1 MATTVGQHSV
11 ATFSSPVNGATPID
25 ANTVRGND
33 NTIRS
38 SYNDHDADTG
48 VHVQSSTLASRP
60 AAGTAGRKWIT
71 SGDGGD
77 YHLWFDDGSKWVLV
91 GDQTTQV
98 QVRAAASLTA
108 GQVVKLTGYNTTDKV
123 PEVNVVASAA
133 DTAFGLVEVAIS
145 SGAIGY
151 VTVMGVV
158 TGVVNTSSFSALDQL
173 YQNGSAG
180 FTATKPTS
188 GVYQPCAVVLRSD
201 ASAGSV
207 YVEFMA
213 TRIVERTDNTAN
225 TIVLRDGS
233 GAFTTGAITS
243 EGLITF
249 ASLKGTGSTT
259 VTNVLD
265 EDNMASDSATALAT
279 QQSIKAYVDTKV
291 TAEDLDFAGDSG
303 SGSVDLD
310 SQTFT
315 VAGTSN
321 EIETSASGQTLTIGL
336 PDDVTIGDD
345 LTLGSDGA
353 VLGFGAGTDVTL
365 THVHDTGLLLNGTM
379 QLQFNDASQNITAP
393 SATVLDINAT
403 DEIELN
409 ATAVDLNGTLD
420 VSGAA
425 TLATSLNIASDG
437 ATVTGIKDED
447 DMASNSAVKLA
458 TQQSIKA
465 YVDAQITAEDLDFA
479 GDSGSGSVD
488 LDSQTFTI
496 AGTSNEVETSGSGQ
510 TLTVGLPSNVTIGN
524 NLTVT
529 NDLDVDGTTNLDA
542 VDVDGAVQIDS
553 TVTVG
558 VDDTGYDV
566 KFFGATSGAYMLWD
580 ESADD
585 LVLAGAAGLDVA
597 GDIDVDGTT
606 NLDVVDIDG
615 AVDMAST
622 LTVAGN
628 VDFNGDL
635 DVDGT
640 TNLDVVDIDGAV
652 QIDSTVTVGVDDTG
666 YDVKFFGATSGAY
679 MLWDESTDD
688 LVLAGAAKLGV
699 GTTSPEEL
707 LEVASTNTN
716 EGIQVSCYSAT
727 QSSAGT
733 IRLAH
738 SLDGTIGSHAAVTV
752 NDQLG
757 RIFFAGSDGTDF
769 YSGAAIIADSTQN
782 YTASNGGTRLEFYTT
797 PNNSQSRAQAV
808 TIDQDGSV
816 GIGTSSPDTL
826 LHVDGGTDISMSSS
840 ADGQIKIGGNAYNG
854 AIALDGS
861 NMSIYHNSSGRGL
874 VLGTNETARLT
885 IAGGG
890 DVTIAEDLF
899 CSSNVGIGTTSPGT
913 LLELKESSTAAADAV
928 IRLRGDGNNAD
939 NTVLGALEWYN
950 ADSSGDQPGVVCR
963 IEGVS
968 GNSNGHM
975 GELVFKTH
983 DGSESGGEGSNPVE
997 RMRIDSSG
1005 NVGINTSSPQTKL
1018 DLGEHGGAN
1027 SQLSWHANST
1037 TSYGN
1042 FWTSTSGA
1050 RPTIG
1055 HGVMGSDTVGNG
1067 FEYSTSNT
1075 WGRSAIEVGYSEIN
1089 FYANAADAG
1098 TYGNAVTMTN
1108 QMTVDT
1114 SGVTIAGALSK
1125 GSGSFKIDHPLPEM
1139 SDTHHL
1145 VHSFVEGPK
1154 ADLIYRGSVSL
1165 VDGAA
1170 TVDLDAAATM
1180 TSGTWEVLCRDPQ
1193 VWVQNEDGWTQVRG
1207 SISGSTLSI
1216 EAQDAD
1222 CTDTVSWLVV
1232 AERKDPNIVG
1242 ANWTD
1247 EEGRVIVEPL
1257 KTVEPPKSVEE

>member
-48 VHVQSSTLASRP
+48 IHLQSSTFASRP
-60 AAGTAGRKWIT
+60 VAGTAGRKWLTINSGRYQIWYDDGTRWHEVASDAINVDCLSDTALVKGDVVKITGFNNGQNLPTVAKVSSVSDVAFGVVEFAVGSSEIVQIVNTGVIEDVDTNGYAVGTILYPDT
-71 SGDGGD
+71 SGA
-77 YHLWFDDGSKWVLV
+77 W
-91 GDQTTQV
+91 TT
-98 QVRAAASLTA
+98 
-108 GQVVKLTGYNTTDKV
+108 
-123 PEVNVVASAA
+123 
-133 DTAFGLVEVAIS
+133 
-145 SGAIGY
+145 
-151 VTVMGVV
+151 
-158 TGVVNTSSFSALDQL
+158 
-173 YQNGSAG
+173 
-180 FTATKPTS
+180 TKPTS
-188 GVYQPCAVVLRSD
+188 GNYQPAGLVLRGN
-201 ASAGSV
+201 ATNGV
-207 YVEFMA
+207 LYLEFSSP
-213 TRIVERTDNTAN
+213 RIVERSDNTAS

-265 EDNMASDSATALAT
+265 EDNMASNSATALAT

-291 TAEDLDFAGDSG
+291 
-303 SGSVDLD
+303 
-310 SQTFT
+310 
-315 VAGTSN
+315 
-321 EIETSASGQTLTIGL
+321 
-336 PDDVTIGDD
+336 
-345 LTLGSDGA
+345 
-353 VLGFGAGTDVTL
+353 
-365 THVHDTGLLLNGTM
+365 
-379 QLQFNDASQNITAP
+379 
-393 SATVLDINAT
+393 
-403 DEIELN
+403 
-409 ATAVDLNGTLD
+409 
-420 VSGAA
+420 
-425 TLATSLNIASDG
+425 
-437 ATVTGIKDED
+437 
-447 DMASNSAVKLA
+447 
-458 TQQSIKA
+458 
-465 YVDAQITAEDLDFA
+465 TAEDLDFA

-542 VDVDGAVQIDS
+542 VDIDGAVQIDS

-585 LVLAGAAGLDVA
+585 LVLAGAA
-597 GDIDVDGTT
+597 
-606 NLDVVDIDG
+606 
-615 AVDMAST
+615 
-622 LTVAGN
+622 
-628 VDFNGDL
+628 
-635 DVDGT
+635 
-640 TNLDVVDIDGAV
+640 
-652 QIDSTVTVGVDDTG
+652 
-666 YDVKFFGATSGAY
+666 
-679 MLWDESTDD
+679 
-688 LVLAGAAKLGV
+688 KLGV

-707 LEVASTNTN
+707 LDVASTSTDK
-716 EGIQVSCYSAT
+716 GIQVSCYSTT
-727 QSSAGT
+727 QGSAGT

-738 SLDGTIGSHAAVTV
+738 SLSGTIGSHTAVTV

-782 YTASNGGTRLEFYTT
+782 FTASNGGTRLEFWTT
-797 PNNSQSRAQAV
+797 PTNTQSIARAM
-808 TIDQDGSV
+808 TIEQDGSV
-816 GIGTSSPDTL
+816 GIGIASPEAL
-826 LHVDGGTDISMSSS
+826 LHVYSGTDIPMSSTG
-840 ADGQIKIGGNAYNG
+840 DGQIKIGGNAYKG

-861 NMSIYHNSSGRGL
+861 NMNIYHNSSARGL

-899 CSSNVGIGTTSPGT
+899 CSSNVGIGTTTPGT
-913 LLELKESSTAAADAV
+913 MLELKESSTAAGDDV
-928 IRLRGDGNNAD
+928 IRLRGNGNNAD

-950 ADSSGDQPGVVCR
+950 ADSSGAGVVAR
-963 IEGVS
+963 VEAVS
-968 GNSNGHM
+968 GNPNGHM
-975 GELVFKTH
+975 GELVFKTN
-983 DGSESGGEGSNPVE
+983 DGSSTSEA
-997 RMRIDSSG
+997 MRIDKG
-1005 NVGINTSSPQTKL
+1005 GDVGIGTSTPSEKL
-1018 DLGEHGGAN
+1018 D
-1027 SQLSWHANST
+1027 
-1037 TSYGN
+1037 
-1042 FWTSTSGA
+1042 
-1050 RPTIG
+1050 
-1055 HGVMGSDTVGNG
+1055 VVGNL
-1067 FEYSTSNT
+1067 
-1075 WGRSAIEVGYSEIN
+1075 
-1089 FYANAADAG
+1089 
-1098 TYGNAVTMTN
+1098 
-1108 QMTVDT
+1108 TV
-1114 SGVTIAGALSK
+1114 SGSVSK
-1125 GSGSFKIDHPLPEM
+1125 GSGSFKIDHPLPAM
-1139 SDTHHL
+1139 SETHHL

-1154 ADLIYRGSVSL
+1154 ADLIYRGSVAL

-1193 VWVQNEDGWTQVRG
+1193 VWVQNEEGWTQVRG
-1207 SISGSTLSI
+1207 SISGATLSI

-1247 EEGRVIVEPL
+1247 AEGRVIVEPL
-1257 KTVEPPKSVEE
+1257 KTVEE